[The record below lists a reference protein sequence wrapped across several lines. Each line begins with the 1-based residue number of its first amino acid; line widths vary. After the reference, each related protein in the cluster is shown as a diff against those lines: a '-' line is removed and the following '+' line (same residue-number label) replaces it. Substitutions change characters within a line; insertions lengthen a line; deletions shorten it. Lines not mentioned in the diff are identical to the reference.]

1 MLDRNSPFIPQSTS
15 SGTNLADLAHR
26 LLTAAIIEG
35 DPAPGSVL
43 SEASIS
49 TRFGVGLAATR
60 TVLARLSAMSW
71 VEARNRS
78 GWVVQPIS
86 PAHLADLQSARRW
99 LEPALPG
106 SPCTRPLSD
115 ELCRQADIHE
125 SAAHL
130 PADTV
135 LLHQERKLLALTAQ
149 AVAAPRLRRW
159 LTDTWDLSLRADH
172 FFNRTMGIAR
182 TPLPLSDLSR
192 AVAHTDSGATA
203 RILDTMRAEFEARI
217 AHALSHGDGP
227 ISGDPAPAT
236 RQAAAG
242 TSHIPTHQ
250 GKSLHKKGD
259 GA

>member
-1 MLDRNSPFIPQSTS
+1 MLDKNSPFTQKSKA
-15 SGTNLADLAHR
+15 GGKNLADLACR

-35 DPAPGSVL
+35 DPSPGSVP
-43 SEASIS
+43 SESAIS
-49 TRFGVGLAATR
+49 ARFGTGLAATR
-60 TVLARLSAMSW
+60 TALARLSALNW
-71 VEARNRS
+71 VEAKDRS
-78 GWVVQPIS
+78 GWVIQPMS

-106 SPCTRPLSD
+106 SPCTRPLSE

-130 PADTV
+130 PSDTV

-182 TPLPLSDLSR
+182 APLPLSDLSR